1 VKPRLAAALLATV
14 ASAAVAAPAATA
26 GAAVVTLSV
35 TAAGAPASLFEG
47 PVSTQPHSVDGGD
60 GSGAHPCSGS
70 PSSVPGPTAT
80 GALDDAM
87 HTAGISWHGNWDP
100 SFRDF
105 FIDRIGPYTSAA
117 PDRYW
122 SLTVNG
128 RFSAGGCLAQVA
140 DGDLV
145 RFFYGPLYGQG
156 SPEPPPTSPQTPGG
170 GASSPG
176 AAAKAGPSLKRLR
189 RVCANAIRFLRPQRG
204 EAWVRLALALHGE
217 GDPAAAA
224 AALVGDQRLDSQGD
238 DGSFGAEVNA
248 TALAVLTLRGSH
260 PHSASRAAAWLISAQ
275 SPGGG
280 FGYRPGVGVDVDTTG
295 LAAWALAVED
305 RTAAVSRAAA
315 FLRSAQSADGGFP
328 ALPGG
333 ASNAQS
339 TGLATVALRVAG
351 VGPRRSLAKSGR
363 GPLDYL
369 TSLARPN
376 GSIAYQPG
384 SAPTPAWTTAQAL
397 LGLTGRDRLLDWD
410 ADGTAGSIR

>member
-1 VKPRLAAALLATV
+1 VRARLTAALLATV
-14 ASAAVAAPAATA
+14 ASAAVATPAAPA

-35 TAAGAPASLFEG
+35 TAAGTPAPLFEG
-47 PVSTQPHSVDGGD
+47 PIDTQAHPVDGSD

-70 PSSVPGPTAT
+70 PGSTPGPTAT

-87 HTAGISWHGNWDP
+87 RAAGITWRGKWDP

-105 FIDRIGPYTSAA
+105 FIDRIGSYASAA

-140 DGDLV
+140 DGDSV
-145 RFFYGPLYGQG
+145 HFFYGPLYGQG
-156 SPEPPPTSPQTPGG
+156 PPQPPPTSPQTPGA
-170 GASSPG
+170 GAGSPG
-176 AAAKAGPSLKRLR
+176 AAAKAGPPAKRLR
-189 RVCANAIRFLRPQRG
+189 RVAAGATRFLGHQRG
-204 EAWVRLALALHGE
+204 EAWTRLALALRGD

-224 AALVGDQRLDSQGD
+224 AALLGPRLDSQAA
-238 DGSFGAEVNA
+238 DGSFGADVNA
-248 TALAVLTLRGSH
+248 TALAVLGLRRSRPGS
-260 PHSASRAAAWLISAQ
+260 AARAAAWLIDSQ
-275 SPGGG
+275 SSGGG
-280 FGYRPGVGVDVDTTG
+280 FGYRPGAPADVDTTG
-295 LAAWALAVED
+295 LVTWALASEG

-315 FLRSAQSADGGFP
+315 FVRSAQSTDGGFP

-333 ASNAQS
+333 ASNSQS

-351 VGPRRSLAKSGR
+351 VGPRRSLASSGR

-369 TSLARPN
+369 TSLAHRD

-384 SAPTPAWTTAQAL
+384 SSPTPAWTTAQAL
-397 LGLTGRDRLLDWD
+397 LGLTGRARLLDWD
-410 ADGTAGSIR
+410 ADGTTGSIR

>member
-1 VKPRLAAALLATV
+1 MKVRLAAALIATV
-14 ASAAVAAPAATA
+14 AAAAVAAPAAPA

-35 TAAGAPASLFEG
+35 TAAGAPAPLFEG
-47 PVSTQPHSVDGGD
+47 PVNTQPHSVDGGD
-60 GSGAHPCSGS
+60 GSGSHPCSGS

-87 HTAGISWHGNWDP
+87 RGADITWRGNWDP

-105 FIDRIGPYTSAA
+105 FIDRIGPYASAT

-140 DGDLV
+140 DGDSV
-145 RFFYGPLYGQG
+145 RFFYGPLYGPG
-156 SPEPPPTSPQTPGG
+156 SPQPPPAAPQNPGG
-170 GASSPG
+170 GAGSPG
-176 AAAKAGPSLKRLR
+176 AAAKAGPSAKLLR
-189 RVCANAIRFLRPQRG
+189 RVATNAIRFLQRQRG
-204 EAWVRLALALHGE
+204 EAWARLALALRGE

-224 AALVGDQRLDSQGD
+224 AALVGRQRLDSQAA
-238 DGSFGAEVNA
+238 DGSFGADVNA
-248 TALAVLTLRGSH
+248 TALAVLALRGSH
-260 PHSASRAAAWLISAQ
+260 PRSAARAATWLVAAQ
-275 SPGGG
+275 SSGGG
-280 FGYRPGVGVDVDTTG
+280 FGYRPGVAADVDTTG
-295 LAAWALAVED
+295 LASWALAVEG
-305 RTAAVSRAAA
+305 RAAAVSRAAA
-315 FLRSAQSADGGFP
+315 FIRSAQSVDGGFP

-351 VGPRRSLAKSGR
+351 IGPRRSLASSGR

-369 TSLARPN
+369 TSLARRD

-384 SAPTPAWTTAQAL
+384 SSPTPGWTTAQAVLGLSSRARL
-397 LGLTGRDRLLDWD
+397 LGWD
-410 ADGTAGSIR
+410 ADRTAGSIR